1 LKLNDAYQLVVNA
14 GDVNKL
20 GRGIHTIKKN
30 TEALLFLSKEV
41 GLEVS
46 FEKMKY
52 THIFLSTDCNK

>member
-1 LKLNDAYQLVVNA
+1 MDDDELLGVNMT
-14 GDVNKL
+14 
-20 GRGIHTIKKN
+20 TIKKN
-30 TEALLFLSKEV
+30 TETLLFLSKEV